1 MKDIRV
7 DAWNAFGTNRL
18 GLDGTGFPLTI
29 NVTASQGIHIVNG
42 TAARACDLIDVL
54 SSAAQNT
61 AVILN
66 IDHYSRL
73 DPHDDP
79 LRSREIA
86 RQQGVQSTAHDITW
100 TQSHGSAPSDL
111 LTMSW
116 NDLHRFFDGNW
127 SHYGADIMDANGPL
141 PDDMADEFALAF
153 HLQSQDSCLLREF
166 PQSRVFYSGHD
177 DCYLHVQSIDPTMP
191 ARILTRLIALFGGS
205 ALLDENTESV
215 MVAEP
220 QLSTAENMLRESEH
234 WVGTILTS
242 DPCQQVT
249 MGFTPTRWRLG
260 APLSDDFSLHLTFDL
275 KSKTWDTQG
284 SRPGLNL

>member
-7 DAWNAFGTNRL
+7 DARNAFRTNRL

-29 NVTASQGIHIVNG
+29 NVSASQDIHIVNG
-42 TAARACDLIDVL
+42 TAARTCDLIDVL

-61 AVILN
+61 AVVLN
-66 IDHYSRL
+66 VDQYSRL

-79 LRSREIA
+79 LRSHEIA

-100 TQSHGSAPSDL
+100 TQAHGSAPSDL

-116 NDLHRFFDGNW
+116 SDLHRFFDGSW
-127 SHYGADIMDANGPL
+127 SHYGADIMDAEGPL
-141 PDDMADEFALAF
+141 PDDVADEVALAF
-153 HLQSQDSCLLREF
+153 HLQSQDSCLPHEF

-205 ALLDENTESV
+205 ALLDDNTESV
-215 MVAEP
+215 TVAEP

-234 WVGTILTS
+234 WVGTIPPPTGHHGFHPHAVAARLT
-242 DPCQQVT
+242 PI
-249 MGFTPTRWRLG
+249 
-260 APLSDDFSLHLTFDL
+260 
-275 KSKTWDTQG
+275 
-284 SRPGLNL
+284 